1 HPLSLIVL
9 GIWTSY
15 ILATI
20 VLLEKATA
28 AAPRSVDQPWIFD
41 VLPGIMLTFFAQAHI
56 SVTAL
61 HLSRV
66 GVSAIQQESTAPH
79 SWAELFWLADHS
91 WSGPIGFASAVIT
104 LIKWRIHASTT
115 FFMFA
120 FTCMVALA
128 TPVILSH
135 AYPVGPVDVTVNTTI
150 TPNTFSPNGIMN
162 IDPFLQMGT
171 GISSWA
177 TGLSVFDIYNTS
189 IFTPEGSSREAPN
202 DFFVAGNIL
211 DANTTLPGLRIQGG
225 CKPFSNEA
233 SIGMEQNITLF
244 SKFCNSSFSALEPG
258 NPYVGNVNIQPYV
271 SITKIPDLNSTAYI
285 FLQTDNGTI
294 YTPGM
299 IECQSILSF
308 GSASLSGTQGI
319 YKSFRNQLGYNNSS
333 TQSAVIIDPLG
344 AALIGLSGEITT
356 PDGKSV
362 SLYESQSL
370 LLKQL
375 GYNGTTIAGKFG
387 YTQPSLDIF
396 ADRIWLGVAHM
407 TAGLGLL
414 FRTSDTAYPA
424 VVRYATSGRT
434 RSDQFVVWSYV
445 LLALWMSGLVY
456 VSIRSYRLSIDSR
469 LGSYVAA
476 RLHAEDTRLY
486 AGDEPLWDS
495 RSHSGKLSGD
505 ERLNRPFVSEAR
517 LGDDSGGM

>member
-1 HPLSLIVL
+1 
-9 GIWTSY
+9 
-15 ILATI
+15 
-20 VLLEKATA
+20 
-28 AAPRSVDQPWIFD
+28 
-41 VLPGIMLTFFAQAHI
+41 
-56 SVTAL
+56 L

-104 LIKWRIHASTT
+104 MIKWRIRSSTT

-128 TPVILSH
+128 TPVMLSH
-135 AYPVGPVDVTVNTTI
+135 AYPAGPVDVTVNTTI
-150 TPNTFSPNGIMN
+150 TPNTFSPNAITN
-162 IDPFLQMGT
+162 IAADLQLGT
-171 GISSWA
+171 GIGSWT

-189 IFTPEGSSREAPN
+189 IFTPEGSSREVLN
-202 DFFVAGNIL
+202 DFFFAGNIL

-225 CKPFSNEA
+225 CEPFSNEA
-233 SIGMEQNITLF
+233 SIAIEQNITLF
-244 SKFCNSSFSALEPG
+244 SKFCRGSFLVPIHSNSNSRNVSSQS
-258 NPYVGNVNIQPYV
+258 GNVTITFTSCTNAGSKNLIPPV
-271 SITKIPDLNSTAYI
+271 SKIPDLNSTAYI
-285 FLQTDNGTI
+285 FLQTNNGTI
-294 YTPGM
+294 YTHGM
-299 IECQSILSF
+299 IKCQSVLSF
-308 GSASLSGTQGI
+308 GSASLSGTQRI
-319 YKSFRNQLGYNNSS
+319 YKSFRNQLGYNDSS
-333 TQSAVIIDPLG
+333 TQGGTVIMDPLFSM
-344 AALIGLSGEITT
+344 LLGLDDEMKV
-356 PDGKSV
+356 DLE
-362 SLYESQSL
+362 SLYSPYESHSL

-375 GYNGTTIAGKFG
+375 GYNGTTITGNFS

-396 ADRIWLGVAHM
+396 ADQIWLGVAHM

-434 RSDQFVVWSYV
+434 RSDQFVVGSCV
-445 LLALWMSGLVY
+445 LLALWMFGLIY
-456 VSIRSYRLSIDSR
+456 VSIRSYRLSIDSS

-495 RSHSGKLSGD
+495 RSHSGELSGD

-517 LGDDSGGM
+517 LGDDSGCSQRQALRLF